1 MLKTSIYIS
10 VLAILGLGIYFFIIK
25 DNDNPFGNDE
35 AGFTIKDT
43 ASIGKIFLA
52 SYDGELVTLDRS
64 KDGWIF
70 NGKYKA
76 LPATVNTL
84 LTTFATQ
91 KALYPVT
98 KNAYDVAIKS
108 LSTNGTKVELYDLKG
123 KKMRVFYVG
132 HLAATNSGTNMLIDG
147 AKTPYVVQTPAF
159 TGDLATRY
167 TTRWRDWRDRTVF
180 NYNADE
186 IKSVSVQYE
195 QNKINSFVI
204 SRNGSGYEVKG
215 DPEVTTKLDT
225 LHTTRAA
232 LYMGYFKNINCEGIM
247 NGLQGLD
254 TAIMTTQKMSTI
266 DIETTHGTKQHLDVY
281 WMPFNR
287 RSKNQSSKGTD
298 IADQYDADRMFAIMD
313 GSKDTV
319 MIQTNTFRKIFRQA
333 FQFYNKEVAVPNVP
347 HPNNTIFS
355 KKQ

>member
-10 VLAILGLGIYFFIIK
+10 VLVILGLGIYFFIIK
-25 DNDNPFGNDE
+25 DNDNPYGTE

-52 SYDGELVTLDRS
+52 SYDGDLITLERS
-64 KDGWIF
+64 KQGWTF

-76 LPATVNTL
+76 LSPTLDML
-84 LTTFATQ
+84 LTTLATQ

-108 LSTNGTKVELYDLKG
+108 LSTNSTKVELYDLQG

-132 HLAATNSGTNMLIDG
+132 HTASTNSGTNMLIDG

-159 TGDLATRY
+159 TGDLSTRY
-167 TTRWRDWRDRTVF
+167 TTRWRDWRDRSVF
-180 NYNADE
+180 NYTADE

-195 QNKINSFVI
+195 QNKINSFVV
-204 SRNGSGYEVKG
+204 SRTATGYEVKG
-215 DPEVTTKLDT
+215 DPEVTTKIDT

-232 LYMGYFKNINCEGIM
+232 LYLGYFKNINCEGIM

-254 TAIMTTQKMSTI
+254 TAIMTTEKMSAI
-266 DIETTHGTKQHLDVY
+266 DIETVNGAKQHLDVY
-281 WMPFNR
+281 WMPINR
-287 RSKNQSSKGTD
+287 RSKNQSGSDVEIPDK
-298 IADQYDADRMFAIMD
+298 YDSDRMFAIMN
-313 GSKDTV
+313 GGKDTI
-319 MIQTNTFRKIFRQA
+319 MIQTNTFRKIFRKA
-333 FQFYNKEVAVPNVP
+333 FQFYNKEVAAPNVP
-347 HPNNTIFS
+347 HPNNTIYS